1 MNVSNSIDT
10 REDVVLPPEDVD
22 HRAEEHHQQGETQDP
37 Q

>member
-1 MNVSNSIDT
+1 MNVSNSIFT
-10 REDVVLPPEDVD
+10 REDVVLPPEVVD